1 MTNPNNMVRIR
12 SRNGG
17 RASVYEANAWAQTE
31 MPGIILGD
39 GVRENTTA
47 DLNVLVGGDYN
58 KPNIV
63 IAHNSA
69 GYKIALDIV
78 SQQAIPITPPATN
91 SRFSLIVAYTDD
103 LALPT
108 TEDTITG
115 SPSSCGL
122 IVVNG
127 ATAASPKTPTDA
139 DIRAAISADGAT
151 GSEASYC
158 VLAQIKVSSDTSAIT
173 QNMIKNHFGYGSRGF
188 GEKELIA
195 YVDAVNGD
203 DANDGFMD
211 TTAFKTLGGLFKCIG
226 NCGGKE
232 IKIGITA
239 GSTYNIDGYI
249 LNSISLHFQPRGTGT
264 TTINITTLGSN
275 YSFAIYNS
283 HINFQGTATLPIVVT
298 MANTTTANS
307 TFYLDAGNMA
317 AAYTTFNC
325 GVTLWS
331 AGSRFQNCTLN
342 RKLRI
347 NFCSVQL
354 QQCNISVIE
363 CVAGQIDAW
372 QSVINTNK
380 TDNTDNY
387 YWTFKDSV
395 VAFYGATSVNIDTNP
410 TVTNFI
416 QSNGSTFYFGAVFNK
431 NNSSTRKFS
440 GSNTINGGVVS
451 ATSARWNAI
460 KALATSNTL
469 SEDVVKSSGVS

>member
-39 GVRENTTA
+39 GVKENTTA

-203 DANDGFMD
+203 DANDGFTD

-232 IKIGITA
+232 IKIGIVA
-239 GSTYNIDGYI
+239 GSTYDIDGYI
-249 LNSISLHFQPRGTGT
+249 LNGISIHFQPRGTGT
-264 TTINITTLGSN
+264 TTINITTLGSA

-283 HINFQGTATLPIVVT
+283 HINFQGTSALPIVVN

-307 TFYLDAGNMA
+307 IFYLDAGNMG

-331 AGSRFQNCTLN
+331 AGARFQHCTLN

-347 NFCSVQL
+347 MHCSVNL
-354 QQCNISVIE
+354 ENSTVSAIE
-363 CVAGQIDAW
+363 CMAGQIDSYALI
-372 QSVINTNK
+372 VNTNK
-380 TDNTDNY
+380 ADNTDGY
-387 YWTFKDSV
+387 YWNIKGSV
-395 VAFYGATSVNIDTNP
+395 VSLYGASSFNIDTNP
-410 TVTNFI
+410 SVTNFLFAR
-416 QSNGSTFYFGAVFNK
+416 GSMIYIGAGFDK

-440 GSNTINGGVVS
+440 GTISVNGGTLSV
-451 ATSARWNAI
+451 TSDRWNTFKAI
-460 KALATSNTL
+460 ATTTTISNDTI
-469 SEDVVKSSGVS
+469 KTSGVS

>member
-47 DLNVLVGGDYN
+47 DMNVLVGGDYN

-91 SRFSLIVAYTDD
+91 SRFSVIVAYTDD
-103 LALPT
+103 LSLPT

-115 SPSSCGL
+115 SPSTCGL

-127 ATAASPKTPTDA
+127 ATAASPKAPTDA

-151 GSEASYC
+151 GSEAAYC
-158 VLAQIKVSSDTSAIT
+158 VLAYIKVFSDTSAIT
-173 QNMIKNHFGYGSRGF
+173 QNMIHNHFGYGSRGF
-188 GEKELIA
+188 GETELIVYLNA
-195 YVDAVNGD
+195 IDGD
-203 DANDGFMD
+203 DNDDGFMD

-232 IKIGITA
+232 VKIRIQA
-239 GSTYNIDGYI
+239 GSTYNLDGYI
-249 LNSISLHFQPRGTGT
+249 LNDISIHFQPRGTGT
-264 TTINITTLGSN
+264 TTINIGTLGSD

-283 HINFQGTATLPIVVT
+283 HINFTGTSALPIVVN
-298 MANTTTANS
+298 MVDTTTADS
-307 TFYLDAGNMA
+307 IFYLDSGNMA

-331 AGSRFQNCTLN
+331 AGARFQHCTLN

-347 NFCSVQL
+347 MHCSVNL
-354 QQCNISVIE
+354 EECTISAIS
-363 CVAGQIDAW
+363 CMSGQIDAW
-372 QSVINTNK
+372 KNVVNTDK
-380 TDNTDNY
+380 SDNTDGYLWN
-387 YWTFKDSV
+387 FKDSV
-395 VAFYGATSVNIDTNP
+395 VSLYGASSVNIDSVP
-410 TVTNFI
+410 TVPNFMYAC
-416 QSNGSTFYFGAVFNK
+416 GSQISIGAGFGK
-431 NNSSTRKFS
+431 NNSSTRKFT
-440 GSNTINGGVVS
+440 GSISVNFSVL
-451 ATSARWNAI
+451 
-460 KALATSNTL
+460 LATSSRWNTFKAIATTNTL
-469 SEDVVKSSGVS
+469 AEDVIKSTGLS